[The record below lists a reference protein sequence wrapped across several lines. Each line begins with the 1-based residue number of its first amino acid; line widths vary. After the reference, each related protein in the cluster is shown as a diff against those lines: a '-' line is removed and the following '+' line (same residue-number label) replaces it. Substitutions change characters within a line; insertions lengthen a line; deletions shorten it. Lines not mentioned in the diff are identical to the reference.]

1 MVNMKPDDSIEDIA
15 RELRPQRVLIWGE
28 ERAVELEASLEQTA
42 RHLWEVG
49 QQTCHRDLEPGFYQ

>member
-1 MVNMKPDDSIEDIA
+1 MVNMKPNDSIEDIA
-15 RELRPQRVLIWGE
+15 RELRAQAVRLWGE
-28 ERAVELEASLEQTA
+28 ERAVELEASLEQPA

>member
-1 MVNMKPDDSIEDIA
+1 MVKMKPNDSIENI
-15 RELRPQRVLIWGE
+15 EQQLRAQAVRLWVE

-49 QQTCHRDLEPGFYQ
+49 QQTYHRDLEPGFYQ

>member
-1 MVNMKPDDSIEDIA
+1 MVDLKPNDSIEDIA
-15 RELRPQRVLIWGE
+15 RELRSQAVRLWGE

-49 QQTCHRDLEPGFYQ
+49 QQICHRDLEPGFYQ

>member
-1 MVNMKPDDSIEDIA
+1 MVNMNPNDSIENIA
-15 RELRPQRVLIWGE
+15 RELRAQAVHLWGE